1 MINSMEAGFFNLQQN
16 LELLNMVNLEYI
28 NYLENIKMLLLLWNI
43 SKTTKVSLY
52 VCDIFTHKP
61 LKQYQWI

>member
-28 NYLENIKMLLLLWNI
+28 NYLENIKMLLLL
-43 SKTTKVSLY
+43 
-52 VCDIFTHKP
+52 
-61 LKQYQWI
+61 